1 VLDIF
6 VNGHAVRLRP
16 LAGDGDEGEGLDLMP
31 QCHFFCS
38 AEDWTWT
45 ASFWFAPVFKVAVL
59 GYEDGLSS
67 PRGERSS
74 PVHVAHVVNSRPV
87 AALLPFTIF
96 VLEITP
102 MASID
107 SLETLLVNELR
118 DLYDAEKRLTK
129 AIPKMMKA
137 ATNEE
142 LRQAL
147 SRHLAETE
155 EQVARLENA
164 FEQLDQTAK
173 AKPCA
178 GMRGI
183 IEEGDEHMNEDYE
196 DDGLRDAAI
205 IGAAQRVE
213 HYEIAAYG
221 TAAAYARLLGHD
233 EVVRLLEQTLEEE
246 KNADQTLTEVAE
258 SVVNLDASEADDEE
272 SEMESKSSRERSRS
286 SRAASPRAASSR
298 SSRSSR

>member
-1 VLDIF
+1 
-6 VNGHAVRLRP
+6 
-16 LAGDGDEGEGLDLMP
+16 
-31 QCHFFCS
+31 
-38 AEDWTWT
+38 
-45 ASFWFAPVFKVAVL
+45 
-59 GYEDGLSS
+59 
-67 PRGERSS
+67 
-74 PVHVAHVVNSRPV
+74 
-87 AALLPFTIF
+87 
-96 VLEITP
+96 

-129 AIPKMMKA
+129 AIPKMVKA
-137 ATNEE
+137 ATNED

-221 TAAAYARLLGHD
+221 TAAAYAKLLGHD

-258 SVVNLDASEADDEE
+258 SVVNLDASETDDEE
-272 SEMESKSSRERSRS
+272 SDMESKSSGQRSRS
-286 SRAASPRAASSR
+286 ARAASPRAASSR